1 MVDYTL
7 EKLENTPDIQLIG
20 GKDKNTRVG
29 VFTFYVPA
37 VHSFDISDYLA
48 DNNICVRA
56 GQHCAE
62 PFMEHEGQHHTCRM
76 SLHIY
81 NTTEDIDKFFEVLSN
96 AINDLR

>member
-1 MVDYTL
+1 
-7 EKLENTPDIQLIG
+7 
-20 GKDKNTRVG
+20 
-29 VFTFYVPA
+29 

-62 PFMEHEGQHHTCRM
+62 PFMAHQGQHHTCRM

-81 NTTEDIDKFFEVLSN
+81 NTPEDIDKFFEVLKS
-96 AINDLR
+96 AINDLK